1 MYIEK
6 VLYICLSLIIKNKK
20 NIMIEQEKQTK
31 INVLIDM
38 LENYN
43 NVKNDWY
50 IEKIV
55 KELRKTI

>member
-1 MYIEK
+1 MTEK
-6 VLYICLSLIIKNKK
+6 D
-20 NIMIEQEKQTK
+20 KQTR

-43 NVKNDWY
+43 NIKNDWY

-55 KELRKTI
+55 EELRQTI

>member
-1 MYIEK
+1 M
-6 VLYICLSLIIKNKK
+6 
-20 NIMIEQEKQTK
+20 MEQEKQTK

>member
-1 MYIEK
+1 M
-6 VLYICLSLIIKNKK
+6 
-20 NIMIEQEKQTK
+20 MEQEKQIK

-43 NVKNDWY
+43 NIKNDWY

-55 KELRKTI
+55 KELKQTI

>member
-1 MYIEK
+1 M
-6 VLYICLSLIIKNKK
+6 L
-20 NIMIEQEKQTK
+20 EQEKQTK

-55 KELRKTI
+55 KELRQTI

>member
-1 MYIEK
+1 M
-6 VLYICLSLIIKNKK
+6 L
-20 NIMIEQEKQTK
+20 EQEKQTK

-55 KELRKTI
+55 KESRKTI

>member
-1 MYIEK
+1 MK
-6 VLYICLSLIIKNKK
+6 
-20 NIMIEQEKQTK
+20 EQEKQTK
-31 INVLIDM
+31 IIVLIDM

-43 NVKNDWY
+43 NIKSDWY

>member
-50 IEKIV
+50 IEKII
-55 KELRKTI
+55 KELRQTI

>member
-1 MYIEK
+1 MT
-6 VLYICLSLIIKNKK
+6 N
-20 NIMIEQEKQTK
+20 QEKQTK
-31 INVLIDM
+31 IIVLIEM

-55 KELRKTI
+55 KELKQTI

>member
-1 MYIEK
+1 MT
-6 VLYICLSLIIKNKK
+6 N
-20 NIMIEQEKQTK
+20 QEKQTK

-43 NVKNDWY
+43 NLKNDWY

-55 KELRKTI
+55 KELRQTI

>member
-1 MYIEK
+1 
-6 VLYICLSLIIKNKK
+6 
-20 NIMIEQEKQTK
+20 MIEQEKQTK

-50 IEKIV
+50 IEKII
-55 KELRKTI
+55 KELRQTI